1 MDEPAELTLVEL
13 LPLLERRALSARELL
28 DDCLRRVERCEP
40 QVRAFVT
47 LTPELARAAAVRAD
61 EDRAAARPV
70 GPLAGVP
77 VAVKDLFLTRGVP
90 TTASSRVLAG
100 HDPGVDA
107 AAWAVLRDAGAGLL
121 GKTTLHEFA
130 YGTGSHPTR
139 NPWDLSRTPGGSSG
153 GSAAALAAR
162 MVPVAL
168 GSDTG
173 GSLRIPAAACGLSSL
188 RPTSGRVSA
197 YGALPLSVS
206 LDAVGPMA
214 RRMRDVSLLL
224 RLLAGHDP
232 RDPRSLAEPVPDYP
246 DAPADL
252 AGVRIGLPATPFWQ
266 DVDEA
271 IAAGC
276 HDGLRRLVER
286 GAELVDVEPPPG
298 TLDLLAVPGAYGHT
312 VGPEVLEQHAGWL
325 ADREALYGDDLRAR
339 FALARQ
345 TTPEQRA
352 QAQVDRGRWA
362 AGWREVFAAA
372 RLDAIAHPTIPE
384 PPAVLDADG
393 YGPGPTIGLAKAWSL
408 CAFPALSVPVGLDG
422 RGLPVG
428 LQLAALPEQEAALV
442 GLGIALDEDVQLFRR
457 SPKGTAPPVAPPPR

>member
-1 MDEPAELTLVEL
+1 
-13 LPLLERRALSARELL
+13 
-28 DDCLRRVERCEP
+28 
-40 QVRAFVT
+40 
-47 LTPELARAAAVRAD
+47 
-61 EDRAAARPV
+61 
-70 GPLAGVP
+70 
-77 VAVKDLFLTRGVP
+77 
-90 TTASSRVLAG
+90 
-100 HDPGVDA
+100 
-107 AAWAVLRDAGAGLL
+107 
-121 GKTTLHEFA
+121 
-130 YGTGSHPTR
+130 
-139 NPWDLSRTPGGSSG
+139 
-153 GSAAALAAR
+153 

-246 DAPADL
+246 DRPADL

-276 HDGLRRLVER
+276 HDGLRRLVDR
-286 GAELVDVEPPPG
+286 GGVLVEVEPPPG

-384 PPAVLDADG
+384 PPVVLDADG
-393 YGPGPTIGLAKAWSL
+393 HGPGPTIGLAKAWSL
-408 CAFPALSVPVGLDG
+408 CGFPALSVPVGLDG

-457 SPKGTAPPVAPPPR
+457 SPKGTALR